1 MAARNASGADRKR
14 GNARM
19 RSYMSSGMP
28 WIVDAVRGDGRIGL
42 DGFVSELKDLTN
54 DNASGTGAAFA
65 LLANVEA
72 PGL

>member
-1 MAARNASGADRKR
+1 
-14 GNARM
+14 
-19 RSYMSSGMP
+19 MP

-42 DGFVSELKDLTN
+42 DGFVSELKDLIN

>member
-1 MAARNASGADRKR
+1 
-14 GNARM
+14 
-19 RSYMSSGMP
+19 MP

-42 DGFVSELKDLTN
+42 DGFVSELNVLIK

>member
-1 MAARNASGADRKR
+1 
-14 GNARM
+14 
-19 RSYMSSGMP
+19 MP
-28 WIVDAVRGDGRIGL
+28 WIFAAVRGDGRIGL
-42 DGFVSELKDLTN
+42 DGFVSEMNVLIK